1 MNELDKFLPTPPQV
15 GPPLPSI
22 LRAHWPWLKQPPEK
36 EKVLPIAEAPELVTA
51 PAPVSEPARVSVA
64 TQAVNYE
71 VESPPE
77 VSSVGM
83 PSRISPDWI
92 RV

>member
-1 MNELDKFLPTPPQV
+1 MNELEKYLPTPPNL

-22 LRAHWPWLKQPPEK
+22 LKAHWPWLKQPPGK
-36 EKVLPIAEAPELVTA
+36 ESTLPMAEAPKLVTVPEPE
-51 PAPVSEPARVSVA
+51 PAPVPAAPHSSIA
-64 TQAVNYE
+64 YE

-77 VSSVGM
+77 ISSAGI
-83 PSRISPDWI
+83 PSKISPDWI